1 MGQLCPGVSVTPGT
15 STLARLCSRLVS
27 GKGVRSQH
35 LLWTEHDCPLI
46 LQAERF
52 GISIWVIGMLR
63 VMRVMMDRMRGK
75 HRQVRA
81 FIRWA

>member
-35 LLWTEHDCPLI
+35 LLWTEHDRPLI
-46 LQAERF
+46 LQAERL
-52 GISIWVIGMLR
+52 GISIWVIGMF
-63 VMRVMMDRMRGK
+63 RVMMDCMRGK

-81 FIRWA
+81 CSRWV

>member
-1 MGQLCPGVSVTPGT
+1 MRQLCPGVSITLGT
-15 STLARLCSRLVS
+15 STLARLCERLVS
-27 GKGVRSQH
+27 GKGVRSQN

-52 GISIWVIGMLR
+52 GISMWVIGMF
-63 VMRVMMDRMRGK
+63 RVMMDRIPGK

-81 FIRWA
+81 FSRWV

>member
-35 LLWTEHDCPLI
+35 LLWTEHDRPM
-46 LQAERF
+46 
-52 GISIWVIGMLR
+52 ML
-63 VMRVMMDRMRGK
+63 
-75 HRQVRA
+75 
-81 FIRWA
+81 